1 MPVPKKPSAT
11 PRLLLRD
18 QVYDRILT
26 AIVSGEFEPGR
37 TLSDKELET
46 WLGASRTPIREALGR
61 LANTGLVEV
70 LPQKATRVAAI
81 DPIEFGEMMEVLGA
95 LYAAAIREVVP
106 LLTDAD
112 RKTLT
117 ALLKKLV
124 GPAGRKAA
132 QAPEILTAIF
142 EVYITRYDNRV
153 LLRMPARFDPHVQ
166 RILRAHSDQIS
177 RTSTYDA
184 IREMIDATLA
194 GNALEASRA
203 CTRYFES
210 EVSDF
215 HAQILAA
222 SPEAA
227 LASPSASTSAP
238 TEKAS

>member
-1 MPVPKKPSAT
+1 MPVPKKPSVT

-18 QVYDRILT
+18 QVYDRILN

-37 TLSDKELET
+37 TLSDKELEV

-70 LPQKATRVAAI
+70 QPQKATRVAEI
-81 DPIEFGEMMEVLGA
+81 DPVQFGEMMEVLGA

-112 RKTLT
+112 RKKLT
-117 ALLKKLV
+117 TLLKKLV
-124 GPAGRKAA
+124 GPAGRKAE
-132 QAPEILTAIF
+132 QAPVILTEIF

-153 LLRMPARFDPHVQ
+153 LLRQPARFDPHVQ
-166 RILRAHSDQIS
+166 RILRTHSDRIS

-184 IREMIDATLA
+184 IREMVEATLA
-194 GNALEASRA
+194 GDALEASRA
-203 CTRYFES
+203 ASRYFAS

-215 HAQILAA
+215 HDQILAA
-222 SPEAA
+222 NAA
-227 LASPSASTSAP
+227 APALTSAP

>member
-1 MPVPKKPSAT
+1 MPVPKKPSVT

-18 QVYDRILT
+18 QVYDRILN

-37 TLSDKELET
+37 TLSDKELEV

-70 LPQKATRVAAI
+70 QPQKATRVAEI
-81 DPIEFGEMMEVLGA
+81 DPVQFGEMMEVLGA

-112 RKTLT
+112 RKRLT
-117 ALLKKLV
+117 TLLKKLV
-124 GPAGRKAA
+124 GPAGRKAE
-132 QAPEILTAIF
+132 QAPIILTEIF
-142 EVYITRYDNRV
+142 EVYITCYDNRV
-153 LLRMPARFDPHVQ
+153 LLRLPARFDPHVQ
-166 RILRAHSDQIS
+166 RILRTHSDRIS

-184 IREMIDATLA
+184 IREMVEATLA
-194 GNALEASRA
+194 GDALEASRA
-203 CTRYFES
+203 ASRYFAS

-215 HAQILAA
+215 HDQILAA
-222 SPEAA
+222 NAA
-227 LASPSASTSAP
+227 APALTSAP